1 MLLLGAAPG
10 SHRCYALPTVAL
22 PRCRTAAAPLPH
34 RHRGQRPLLLGL
46 DAHRTHI
53 AHIFG
58 ACGGVQIGFH
68 FGGNLSGYS
77 CVQNRCSVSSLTRSP
92 TGGAEHLRRSRC
104 LSVSRDSPHSQKR
117 TPTRCPQSLRLAAF
131 SFDLLSHGL
140 PRSSGR
146 LAQIRVSGFSLLYHR
161 YISSQFRQD
170 AITRSRSQF
179 THGQAHIVVG
189 PSSVSQV
196 HIYEL
201 FNFAFFSIQMRH
213 HVMEMQHAAILQGSR
228 VSPKPSEE
236 WSTLFYSDV

>member
-58 ACGGVQIGFH
+58 ACGGVQIGFD

-131 SFDLLSHGL
+131 SFDS
-140 PRSSGR
+140 
-146 LAQIRVSGFSLLYHR
+146 V
-161 YISSQFRQD
+161 QFRIFLNTNETSCD
-170 AITRSRSQF
+170 GNATRRHSSRITRI
-179 THGQAHIVVG
+179 T
-189 PSSVSQV
+189 
-196 HIYEL
+196 ET
-201 FNFAFFSIQMRH
+201 
-213 HVMEMQHAAILQGSR
+213 E
-228 VSPKPSEE
+228 
-236 WSTLFYSDV
+236 